1 MGGRCSE
8 CSGHSEMMPFALLL
22 WGLLLFCSCSCSSS
36 DSSVDFAVTQT
47 PSELTVKE
55 GGSVSVACCWDKN
68 ITGVKVKW
76 FKDDQHTGHW
86 SDERLHSE
94 TQGNCSVLSIKNIR
108 NNETGL
114 YICEVTRDV
123 PKLDTRKGEGT
134 AVKLQAENTSESAQ
148 SPTTQ
153 TPALTSTRASSSK
166 LPVVEVSVSGAL
178 ALIFL
183 CVSLAVWR
191 TCRKTERVV
200 IREGPPSEGDE
211 PEVSEE
217 DDSSRNSR
225 GSTQWYMVPVYESY
239 FDLQRNDEESKEEQP
254 PKGEESAKEDE
265 SEKDEE
271 SVKRQ
276 SVKRQSV
283 KRSIKSFKRGW
294 SKKSNGPEKQ

>member
-1 MGGRCSE
+1 MK
-8 CSGHSEMMPFALLL
+8 PFALLL
-22 WGLLLFCSCSCSSS
+22 WGLLVFCSCSSS
-36 DSSVDFAVTQT
+36 DPRADFTVTQT
-47 PSELTVKE
+47 PSELTEKE
-55 GGSVSVACCWDKN
+55 GGSVTIHCCWDKN
-68 ITGVKVKW
+68 ITGVKVRW
-76 FKDDQHTGHW
+76 FKDDQLT
-86 SDERLHSE
+86 RLHTE
-94 TQGNCSVLSIKNIR
+94 IQRNCSVLSIKNIR
-108 NNETGL
+108 DNETGL
-114 YICEVTRDV
+114 YVCEVTRDV
-123 PKLDTRKGEGT
+123 PTLDIRKGKGT
-134 AVKLQAENTSESAQ
+134 AVKIQAENSSESAQ
-148 SPTTQ
+148 SPTMQ
-153 TPALTSTRASSSK
+153 TLASTSTQALSSN
-166 LPVVEVSVSGAL
+166 LPVVGMSVSGAL

-191 TCRKTERVV
+191 TCRKAERVV

-265 SEKDEE
+265 SAKDEE
-271 SVKRQ
+271 SAKRQ

-283 KRSIKSFKRGW
+283 KRSIKSIKRGW

>member
-1 MGGRCSE
+1 MRPLSVLLCAVTITCFCYCASSE
-8 CSGHSEMMPFALLL
+8 
-22 WGLLLFCSCSCSSS
+22 
-36 DSSVDFAVTQT
+36 DFTVTQT

-76 FKDDQHTGHW
+76 FKDDQLTGHW

-94 TQGNCSVLSIKNIR
+94 IQGNCSVLSIKNIR

-123 PKLDTRKGEGT
+123 PKLDIRRGEGT
-134 AVKLQAENTSESAQ
+134 AVKIQAENASESAQ

-153 TPALTSTRASSSK
+153 TPALTSTQASSPE
-166 LPVVEVSVSGAL
+166 LPVVVLSVSGAL

-276 SVKRQSV
+276 SVKRQSA
-283 KRSIKSFKRGW
+283 KRSIKSIKRGW